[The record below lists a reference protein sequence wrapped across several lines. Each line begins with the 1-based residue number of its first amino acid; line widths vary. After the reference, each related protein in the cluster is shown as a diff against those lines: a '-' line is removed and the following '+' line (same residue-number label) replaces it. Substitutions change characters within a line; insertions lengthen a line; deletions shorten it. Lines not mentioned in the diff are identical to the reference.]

1 MRQPAQP
8 SSSDLVLLGEVI
20 RAVVRRGRLLPPDA
34 EDFSQS
40 VQLRFLETGYD
51 AFARFDGRSSLRTYL
66 TTVVWRLLLDWRTA
80 AYGKWRPSAAARRLG
95 PQAVRL
101 DRLLNRDGLT
111 VDEAIQVAALAP
123 EALPDH
129 VLRLMAERLPR
140 RRRHIRVAVDVLGQP
155 RVRLVARVLLVVD
168 IDADGEPHRHVA
180 GLVTQR
186 QAIREMPAVDAIV
199 AAHAELHAR
208 RNGGTGGARPFAD
221 QVPAIVGMHQIEVP
235 VAHHWA
241 VDAGYRFSR
250 VEADTPVN
258 AQGATL
264 GFGYRF

>member
-20 RAVVRRGRLLPPDA
+20 RGVIRRGRLLPADA

-40 VQLRFLETGYD
+40 VQLKFLESGYE

-95 PQAVRL
+95 AQALML

-111 VDEAIQVAALAP
+111 VDEAIQVASRAP

-129 VLRLMAERLPR
+129 VLRLIADRLPR
-140 RRRHIRVAVDVLGQP
+140 RRRHILVADDVLQ
-155 RVRLVARVLLVVD
+155 LVAREFPDPVEARERAVKARRTRIALGHAFNQLKPEEQRLMSLRFRQSLSVREIASLLN
-168 IDADGEPHRHVA
+168 
-180 GLVTQR
+180 
-186 QAIREMPAVDAIV
+186 VDAKRLYRTFDRLV
-199 AAHAELHAR
+199 GKLR
-208 RNGGTGGARPFAD
+208 RDLGASG
-221 QVPAIVGMHQIEVP
+221 VT
-235 VAHHWA
+235 
-241 VDAGYRFSR
+241 
-250 VEADTPVN
+250 DTHL
-258 AQGATL
+258 TC
-264 GFGYRF
+264 

>member
-20 RAVVRRGRLLPPDA
+20 RGVVRRGRLLPPDA

-40 VQLRFLETGYD
+40 VQLRFLETAYE

-111 VDEAIQVAALAP
+111 VDEAIQVASLAP
-123 EALPDH
+123 EALADH

-140 RRRHIRVAVDVLGQP
+140 RRRHIRVPDDVLQ
-155 RVRLVARVLLVVD
+155 LVAREFPD
-168 IDADGEPHRHVA
+168 PIEARERA
-180 GLVTQR
+180 MKAR
-186 QAIREMPAVDAIV
+186 QARIALGRAVNHLNPEERRLMALRYRQSLTVREIAD
-199 AAHAELHAR
+199 LLDLDAR
-208 RNGGTGGARPFAD
+208 RLYRTFDRLVGKLRRDMGAGGVTD
-221 QVPAIVGMHQIEVP
+221 LPA
-235 VAHHWA
+235 AC
-241 VDAGYRFSR
+241 
-250 VEADTPVN
+250 
-258 AQGATL
+258 
-264 GFGYRF
+264 

>member
-20 RAVVRRGRLLPPDA
+20 RGVIRRGRLLPADA

-40 VQLRFLETGYD
+40 VQLKFLESGYE

-95 PQAVRL
+95 AQALLL

-111 VDEAIQVAALAP
+111 VDEAIQVASRAP

-129 VLRLMAERLPR
+129 VLRLIADRLPR
-140 RRRHIRVAVDVLGQP
+140 RRRHILVADDALQ
-155 RVRLVARVLLVVD
+155 LVAREFPDPVEARERAVKARRTRIALGHAFNQLKPEEQRLMSLRFRQSLSVREIASLLN
-168 IDADGEPHRHVA
+168 
-180 GLVTQR
+180 
-186 QAIREMPAVDAIV
+186 VDAKRLYRTFDRLV
-199 AAHAELHAR
+199 GKLR
-208 RNGGTGGARPFAD
+208 RDLGASG
-221 QVPAIVGMHQIEVP
+221 VT
-235 VAHHWA
+235 
-241 VDAGYRFSR
+241 
-250 VEADTPVN
+250 DTHL
-258 AQGATL
+258 TC
-264 GFGYRF
+264 

>member
-20 RAVVRRGRLLPPDA
+20 RGVIRRGRLLPADA

-40 VQLRFLETGYD
+40 VQLKFLESGYE

-95 PQAVRL
+95 AQALML

-111 VDEAIQVAALAP
+111 VEEAIQVASRAP

-129 VLRLMAERLPR
+129 VLRLIADRLPR
-140 RRRHIRVAVDVLGQP
+140 RRRHILVADDVLQ
-155 RVRLVARVLLVVD
+155 LVAREFPDPVEARERALKARRTRIALGHAFNQLKPEEQRLMSLRFGQSLSVREIANLLN
-168 IDADGEPHRHVA
+168 
-180 GLVTQR
+180 
-186 QAIREMPAVDAIV
+186 VDAKRLYRTFDRLV
-199 AAHAELHAR
+199 GKLR
-208 RNGGTGGARPFAD
+208 RDLGASG
-221 QVPAIVGMHQIEVP
+221 VT
-235 VAHHWA
+235 
-241 VDAGYRFSR
+241 
-250 VEADTPVN
+250 DTHL
-258 AQGATL
+258 TC
-264 GFGYRF
+264 